1 MLSVKIV
8 GDFFY
13 ILLAIFPDIA
23 VIALGGLMAK
33 SLNKDIWAGLD
44 RLNFKVLFPALL
56 FTAASGRPIIPSQ
69 ILSIG
74 AGVWVIML
82 CGLALAWPLRRFGPT
97 AFLDFAGA
105 WQTAWRFNTAIAF
118 VAVQALPAS
127 TAALMS
133 IAIGLAVPV
142 ANLLAVGA
150 LSRGT
155 GAGIRRALYMIALNP
170 FLLASLAGVLVGLS
184 GWTPPHT
191 PMQAINR
198 LADAAVPLALLSIGA
213 TLNWRSLWQMDI
225 FQSSLNAVKLLALP
239 LIAVGYGKAT
249 GIDAPSATILVVFAA
264 LPTASAAHVLAAN
277 FGADRSLPATLIAQS
292 TVLSC
297 LTLPLWIAFV

>member
-1 MLSVKIV
+1 MVDLFPI
-8 GDFFY
+8 
-13 ILLAIFPDIA
+13 IMAIFPDITL
-23 VIALGGLMAK
+23 IALGGLMAK
-33 SLNKDIWAGLD
+33 SLTQDIWTGLD

-56 FTAASGRPIIPSQ
+56 FTAACSRPIIPSQ

-74 AGVWVIML
+74 IGVWVLML
-82 CGLALAWPLRRFGPT
+82 CGLVLAWPLRRCGPT
-97 AFLDFAGA
+97 RLLDFAGA

-142 ANLLAVGA
+142 ANFLAVGA

-155 GAGIRRALYMIALNP
+155 GAGMKHVLYMIALNP
-170 FLLASLAGVLVGLS
+170 FLLASVTGVLVGLS

-213 TLNWRSLWQMDI
+213 TLNWRSVFQMDT
-225 FQSSLNAVKLLALP
+225 FQSGLNAIKLLALP
-239 LIAVGYGKAT
+239 LIAVGYGKVT
-249 GIDAPSATILVVFAA
+249 GIDAPTATILVVFAA

-277 FGADRSLPATLIAQS
+277 FSADRNLPATLIAQS
-292 TVLSC
+292 TLLSC
-297 LTLPLWIAFV
+297 LTLPLWIALA